1 MEIKGLGNNL
11 PFSQPVQKK
20 TDVQTGHE
28 AKDRIEISSK
38 AREMAQTEKTPE
50 KLEEIRMRVKSK
62 FYESDEVL
70 NKVADA
76 ILKEINK

>member
-1 MEIKGLGNNL
+1 MEIKGLGNNI
-11 PFSQPVQKK
+11 PFNQPVQKK
-20 TDVQTGHE
+20 SDSKPGVE
-28 AKDRIEISSK
+28 AKDRIEISTK

-50 KLEEIRMRVKSK
+50 KLEEIKLRVKSK

-76 ILKEINK
+76 ILKDINK